1 MPNTNRSPRL
11 FAWALLTL
19 GAVAPA
25 IPALAAPRACAVTF
39 AVDVT
44 EQMGT
49 IDFTVDYSQVQGNFS
64 LSGGSASCTTFV
76 KGGRIF
82 SKSTCDGSYESC
94 QWGADRRLT
103 VDQIFD
109 SAVVGPT
116 DLMICAFLSDQDPSA
131 GNFAIGDATASDF
144 QSGSA
149 LKAFPP
155 HVFVRVVE
163 CQ

>member
-1 MPNTNRSPRL
+1 MPNTIRSLRVV
-11 FAWALLTL
+11 AWVLLTL
-19 GAVAPA
+19 GAIAPA
-25 IPALAAPRACAVTF
+25 TPVLAAPRACAVTF

-49 IDFTVDYSQVQGNFS
+49 IDFTVDYSQVQGTFS
-64 LSGGSASCTTFV
+64 QSGGSASCTTLV
-76 KGGRIF
+76 RGGRIF
-82 SKSTCDGSYESC
+82 SKSTCDGNYESC

-103 VDQIFD
+103 VDQMFD

-116 DLMICAFLSDQDPSA
+116 DLLTCAFLSDQEPSA
-131 GNFAIGDATASDF
+131 DSFAISGATASDF

-155 HVFVRVVE
+155 RVFARVVE